1 MPPDIEMIF
10 WMVDRVIVQHDLP
23 LDEPAPSTR
32 AQQES
37 RAQALI
43 GN

>member
-1 MPPDIEMIF
+1 MAPDIEMF
-10 WMVDRVIVQHDLP
+10 FRMVDRVFVQNDLP

-32 AQQES
+32 AQHKS